1 MEVASPILAR
11 PIIIVFCFWQTIG
24 IGDFMATFE
33 EQVKTLDFRAILI
46 TSVITALSFVV
57 GLFWRD
63 AVTDTIN
70 EIFPSGKGLIYKY
83 LVAIAV
89 TVFVVVISYIL
100 IKSQEISKNLLE
112 EKLKKLKRKKLR

>member
-11 PIIIVFCFWQTIG
+11 PIINVFCFWQTIG